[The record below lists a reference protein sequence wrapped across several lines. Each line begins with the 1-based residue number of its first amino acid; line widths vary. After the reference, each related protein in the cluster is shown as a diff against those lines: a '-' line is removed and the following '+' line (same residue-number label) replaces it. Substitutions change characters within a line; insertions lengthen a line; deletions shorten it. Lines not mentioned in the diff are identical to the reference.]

1 MKGYYFITDA
11 VLSRAGN
18 VADMTAAVAAGV
30 VLAQYRCKNG
40 SSRILCDEARALRG
54 LCQGTS
60 TAFIVNDRVD
70 IAVASAADGVH
81 LGQDDLP
88 VAVARAMLG
97 HGKIIGVTV
106 HDLAEARQ
114 AVADGADYLGVS
126 PVFATATKAD
136 AGPAGGLELLRTI
149 RAAITGL
156 PLVAIGGI
164 TLANA
169 PDVIAAG
176 ADMVCAIS
184 AVVCAADPGAQ
195 MARFQA
201 LFSH

>member
-11 VLSRAGN
+11 ALSRAGN
-18 VADMTAAVAAGV
+18 AADMAAAVAAGTM
-30 VLAQYRCKNG
+30 LAQYRCKDG
-40 SSRILCDEARALRG
+40 SSRAQCDEAGALRV
-54 LCQGTS
+54 LCRGTP

-70 IAVASAADGVH
+70 IAVAVAADGVH
-81 LGQDDLP
+81 LGQEDLP

-97 HGKIIGVTV
+97 PGKIIGVTV

-126 PVFATATKAD
+126 PVFATTTKAD
-136 AGPAGGLELLRTI
+136 AGPAGGLQLLRSI
-149 RAAITGL
+149 RAAVPGL

-169 PDVIAAG
+169 PDVLAAG

-201 LFSH
+201 LFSR